1 MKEHR
6 ETCGFSIK
14 VMSEV
19 LDIKHKGF
27 YPWLKKSKL
36 IRNQKSVEILSE
48 IRRFHKGDLLSYG
61 SPRVQKELKARGIKV
76 SIPTVA
82 KIMRENGI
90 KAITTRKFKPPVT
103 TDSNHEE
110 AISPN
115 LLEQNFEVSTP
126 NTVYVS
132 DITYIPYLF
141 GFLYLCKFK
150 DICTKK
156 IVGWAVDT
164 HMKTS
169 LVMRAFENA
178 VENQKPNEGL
188 IIHSD
193 RGSQY
198 ASREFRE
205 QLTSKGFIQSMSRK
219 GNCWDNAPA
228 ESFFATLKREFTNHK
243 NFHSLEQARTSL
255 FEYIEVFYNRKR
267 LHSKIGYK
275 APVTFEN
282 EFYAYS

>member
-6 ETCGFSIK
+6 ESFGFSIK

-27 YPWLKKSKL
+27 YPWLKKSKS
-36 IRNQKSVEILSE
+36 IRNQKSIEILYE
-48 IRRFHKGDLLSYG
+48 IRKFHKGDLLSYG
-61 SPRVQKELKARGIKV
+61 SPRVQKELRARGIKV
-76 SIPTVA
+76 SLPTVA

-90 KAITTRKFKPPVT
+90 KAITTRKFKHPVT
-103 TDSNHEE
+103 TNSNHEE

-115 LLEQNFEVSTP
+115 LLEQNFQVSTP
-126 NTVYVS
+126 NTVYVT

-169 LVMRAFENA
+169 LVMRALENA

-198 ASREFRE
+198 ASKEFCE
-205 QLTSKGFIQSMSRK
+205 NLTSKGFIQSMSRK

-243 NFHSLEQARTSL
+243 NFHSLEQAQSSL

-275 APVTFEN
+275 SPVTFEN
-282 EFYAYS
+282 EFYAYE

>member
-1 MKEHR
+1 MEEHR
-6 ETCGFSIK
+6 KSSGFSIK

-19 LDIKHKGF
+19 LGIKHKGF
-27 YPWLKKSKL
+27 YPWLKKTKC
-36 IRNQKSVEILSE
+36 IRKQKRFEILTE
-48 IRRFHKGDLLSYG
+48 IKGFHKGDMLSYG
-61 SPRVQKELKARGIKV
+61 SPRVQKELISRGIKV
-76 SIPTVA
+76 SLPTVA

-90 KAITTRKFKPPVT
+90 KAITSQKFKPPAT
-103 TDSNHEE
+103 TDSNHNE

-115 LLEQNFEVSTP
+115 LLEQNFNIKTP
-126 NTVYVS
+126 NTVYVT
-132 DITYIPYLF
+132 DITYIPYMF

-150 DICTKK
+150 DLCTKK

-164 HMKTS
+164 HMKTT

-178 VENQKPNEGL
+178 LDNQKPNKGL

-198 ASREFRE
+198 ASKEFRE
-205 QLTSKGFIQSMSRK
+205 ELSSKGFIQSMSRK

-243 NFHSLEQARTSL
+243 NFHSLEQARSSL

-275 APVTFEN
+275 SPVTFEN
-282 EFYAYS
+282 EFYAYA